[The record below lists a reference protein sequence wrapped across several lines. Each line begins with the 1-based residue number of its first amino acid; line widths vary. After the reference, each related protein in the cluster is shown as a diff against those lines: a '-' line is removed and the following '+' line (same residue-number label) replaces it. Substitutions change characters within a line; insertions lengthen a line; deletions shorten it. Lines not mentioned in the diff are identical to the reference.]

1 MDTNLQ
7 TQLDADLNKSFVHNL
22 QGKDYIAGYIAIE
35 QANRIFGYENWS
47 YTLTAPPEL
56 HKETDQLDKPYWY
69 VTAQVKTKVVIK
81 EGNTTTIV
89 TREDVGYSEVSWTKQ
104 KEDYKTKE
112 LTGGRPQI
120 EVAYKGAV
128 TDALKR
134 ALRAWGN
141 QFGNSLY
148 DREDKLGAVQATLS
162 TADEVALAK
171 YVQKILDAKTQAELD
186 ETLDGLVQLSKQEDW
201 SKAKLDYIRQI
212 ATRAK
217 AGIDARAKRQ
227 AERATA

>member
-1 MDTNLQ
+1 MENNLQ
-7 TQLDADLNKSFVHNL
+7 KQLEAPLDRNFVHNL
-22 QGKDYIAGYIAIE
+22 DGKDYIAGYIAIE

-47 YTLTAPPEL
+47 YHITQAPEL
-56 HKETDQLDKPYWY
+56 HKETDQTNHNYWY
-69 VTAQVKTKVVIK
+69 VTAQVKTIVRIGDKVI
-81 EGNTTTIV
+81 
-89 TREDVGYSEVSWTKQ
+89 TREDVGFSEVTWTKKRQ
-104 KEDYKTKE
+104 DYKTKE
-112 LTGGRPQI
+112 EAGGKPQI

-134 ALRAWGN
+134 AMRAWGN

-148 DREDKLGAVQATLS
+148 DREEKLEAVQQTLS
-162 TADEVALAK
+162 TADEVSLAIH
-171 YVQKILDAKTQAELD
+171 VQKILDAKTQEDLD

-201 SKAKLDYIRQI
+201 SKQKLDYIRQV

-227 AERATA
+227 AERAK